1 LKRVRMTWVVGVW
14 LAVVSTLVACT
25 QGEGQTCQVDPDC
38 SSGLVCLRCP
48 GSARG
53 ACHVKTEIAC
63 GNKDAGSTPE
73 DDAGNESA
81 ADASMSRPNDAG

>member
-14 LAVVSTLVACT
+14 LAVASTLVACM
-25 QGEGQTCQVDPDC
+25 QDEGQTCQVNPDC

-53 ACHVKTEIAC
+53 VCHVKTDVAC
-63 GNKDAGSTPE
+63 GSNDAGSTPD
-73 DDAGNESA
+73 DDAGKASA
-81 ADASMSRPNDAG
+81 ADTNMSRPNDAG